1 MSMKYHLCRV
11 CVVWVL
17 VLIVVAQ
24 AHNSRGAA
32 EARAGPVLMMKHQR
46 QFDLWRTLGVGCNC
60 CDGESGQ
67 CRSTWEGSCTKLE
80 CLPWKLF

>member
-32 EARAGPVLMMKHQR
+32 EARAGPGSLICGEHLGLGAVAVMGRVGNAGVHGRGPVLS
-46 QFDLWRTLGVGCNC
+46 WNVCP
-60 CDGESGQ
+60 
-67 CRSTWEGSCTKLE
+67 GSC
-80 CLPWKLF
+80 FDHQYY